1 MFVLALLLVAGQLL
15 GELWEPLLPAAWHKD
30 VLTYPGTG
38 SQNAG
43 FLITSLCHSLDH
55 ALSVAPLLEQSLNV
69 AREAAAPRC
78 CYRTSPH

>member
-1 MFVLALLLVAGQLL
+1 M
-15 GELWEPLLPAAWHKD
+15 
-30 VLTYPGTG
+30 LTYPGTG

-69 AREAAAPRC
+69 AREAAAPVVALEHRLIDLVRVEHVGHLLLGRL
-78 CYRTSPH
+78 YGLIGHHNISDV